1 MGNAKSMQPLYLC
14 NTVFR
19 KRDSGGSKR
28 VATGKV
34 KRVGEFQQMGS
45 KANALP
51 HTMEKHQRSGLRWT
65 TNIIPHL
72 VQECQPQHGAL
83 W

>member
-1 MGNAKSMQPLYLC
+1 
-14 NTVFR
+14 VE
-19 KRDSGGSKR
+19 
-28 VATGKV
+28 
-34 KRVGEFQQMGS
+34 RVGELQQMGS

-72 VQECQPQHGAL
+72 VRDCQHTPQRVVEWVVQRGEENRVGYWGEWEVEVIL
-83 W
+83 WH